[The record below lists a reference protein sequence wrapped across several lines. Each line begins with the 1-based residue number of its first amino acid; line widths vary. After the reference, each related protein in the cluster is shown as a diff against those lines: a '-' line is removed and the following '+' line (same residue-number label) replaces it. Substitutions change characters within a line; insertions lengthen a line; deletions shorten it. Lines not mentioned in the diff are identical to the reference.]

1 MSRINLKNYT
11 KKDKGGFTLME
22 ILVVIGIS
30 ALILTATIT
39 TFSAMGDMQSLD
51 KDIEV
56 AESYLI
62 KAKNQTVNARS
73 GIQYGVHFASS
84 TVTLFDGTVYSA
96 GSSTNSVYRLSNKSE
111 ISLIGLS
118 GQSRVYFEEVTGK
131 PSATGTVTFRLKS
144 NPSVTKSLI
153 IHATGLVEVS
163 N

>member
-1 MSRINLKNYT
+1 MSEINLKNYT

-62 KAKNQTVNARS
+62 RAKNQTVNARS

-118 GQSRVYFEEVTGK
+118 GQSIVSFEEVTGK
-131 PSATGTVTFRLKS
+131 PSATGTVTFRLRS

>member
-1 MSRINLKNYT
+1 MSKINLKNYT
-11 KKDKGGFTLME
+11 KKSKSGFTLIE
-22 ILVVIGIS
+22 VLVVIGIS
-30 ALILTATIT
+30 ALILSATIT
-39 TFSAMGDMQSLD
+39 TFSSMGDMQSLD

-84 TVTLFDGTVYSA
+84 TITLFNGTVYSA
-96 GSSTNSVYRLSNKSE
+96 GSSTNSVYSLSNKAE
-111 ISLIGLS
+111 ISSIGLS
-118 GQSRVYFEEVTGK
+118 GQTRVYFERVTGE
-131 PSATGTVTFRLKS
+131 PSATGTITFRLKS
-144 NPSVTKSLI
+144 RPTITKSLI